1 MVAECRICRSY
12 IVNHNQRNVTAI
24 NDHLAPMFKIHGNP
38 VANVRLHLPQTP
50 FTLRRVAHQH
60 ARFQYSIHHNESP
73 HMTDKPDLMALLGSR
88 ICHDLI
94 SPIGAIG
101 NGVELLMMGGSAQ
114 GPEMALIADSVAN
127 ASARIRF
134 FRVAFGIASQDQRM
148 ARLEIAGIMADL
160 TLGGRITIDW
170 AGPSDVARREA
181 KLLFLLVMCMESAL
195 PFGGR
200 IAVAHDD
207 RWVMTATSPKLKID
221 TGLWDIVLNPTAA
234 HNLTPAQ
241 VHFALVPEE
250 LRRQERRMTTELST
264 DAIRLTV

>member
-1 MVAECRICRSY
+1 MAE
-12 IVNHNQRNVTAI
+12 
-24 NDHLAPMFKIHGNP
+24 
-38 VANVRLHLPQTP
+38 
-50 FTLRRVAHQH
+50 
-60 ARFQYSIHHNESP
+60 
-73 HMTDKPDLMALLGSR
+73 KPDLAALLGSR

-127 ASARIRF
+127 ATARIRF
-134 FRVAFGIASQDQRM
+134 FRVAFGIASADQRM
-148 ARLEIAGIMADL
+148 ARAEIASIMADM
-160 TLGGRITIDW
+160 TRGGRVTIDW
-170 AGPSDVARREA
+170 AGPTDVARREA

-200 IAVAHDD
+200 IAISHDD

-221 TGLWDIVLNPTAA
+221 TALWDVLLHPADA
-234 HNLTPAQ
+234 QGLTPAQ

-250 LRRQERRMTTELST
+250 LRRQERRMTTELSA
-264 DAIRLTV
+264 DSIRLTV

>member
-1 MVAECRICRSY
+1 
-12 IVNHNQRNVTAI
+12 
-24 NDHLAPMFKIHGNP
+24 MFKIHRDP
-38 VANVRLHLPQTP
+38 VTNVRLHLSQTP
-50 FTLRRVAHQH
+50 VALSRMSHQH
-60 ARFQYSIHHNESP
+60 ARFQYRIHDNESP
-73 HMTDKPDLMALLGSR
+73 HMIDKPDLAALLGSR

-101 NGVELLMMGGSAQ
+101 NGVELLMMGGATQ

-134 FRVAFGIASQDQRM
+134 FRVAFGIASIDQRM
-148 ARLEIAGIMADL
+148 ARTEIAGVLADL
-160 TLGGRITIDW
+160 TRGGRVTIDW
-170 AGPSDVARREA
+170 AGPPDVARREA
-181 KLLFLLVMCMESAL
+181 KLLFLLIMCMESAL

-221 TGLWDIVLNPTAA
+221 TTLWNVLLHPADAQGLG
-234 HNLTPAQ
+234 PAQ

-250 LRRQERRMTTELST
+250 LRRQERRMTTELS
-264 DAIRLTV
+264 AESIRLTV